1 VHPSATW
8 ADVLLKRGQSLL
20 ETLEAAR
27 SRAPQVAVL
36 PTEDAPKPRPKAR
49 KPKAKAKRRR

>member
-36 PTEDAPKPRPKAR
+36 PTEDAPKPRKNASKR
-49 KPKAKAKRRR
+49 KAKPKRRR